1 MDYNHKNVYL
11 ERINAMNIAKKSTRA
26 FTKEKVDLYLNNIG
40 NYKRKNYSIK
50 DGNLYFKDKKVVTIE
65 ESFDLIQPVHLNY
78 AHANDRYMLPLLQKD
93 YYGIVREMLRAYTN
107 TCIGCQETKK
117 VVNEQPVKP
126 IISNLPRE
134 RILLDLINM
143 NQFNKDFKNMKKED
157 IYHYIL
163 TIIDHYSNF
172 TMVYA
177 QKTKSEKETTRNVAN
192 YIRIFGA
199 PKIMQMDNGLEFVND
214 VIKQLFK
221 SYHIKEIHSAPYRP
235 QTNGKVENYN
245 GFIKRTMRKFMYPK
259 PEIDQK
265 KVMKEK
271 KSLNERNEKKV
282 YWIDYVD
289 RIIERINTGICRR
302 THCKPRSLFLMDIQE
317 LMKENKELQVDMSNA
332 AEGDCN
338 DDIDEN
344 EIYSVVVSD
353 NDNESEEDD
362 DEEDYGN
369 ESKDNE
375 EEAKEEDD
383 DNSRDGSDSD
393 DEDNV
398 VLELNKLYRKK
409 LEKDIIKNK
418 DVIMEVNKNIHERRN
433 KYNNKM
439 HEDSKKK
446 IKNKAENIE
455 HGDVVVVAE
464 KRRNHPDVN
473 KLAIV
478 KEDRETKK
486 KYAMYKIFLL
496 LLNL

>member
-1 MDYNHKNVYL
+1 M
-11 ERINAMNIAKKSTRA
+11 
-26 FTKEKVDLYLNNIG
+26 
-40 NYKRKNYSIK
+40 
-50 DGNLYFKDKKVVTIE
+50 
-65 ESFDLIQPVHLNY
+65 
-78 AHANDRYMLPLLQKD
+78 
-93 YYGIVREMLRAYTN
+93 
-107 TCIGCQETKK
+107 
-117 VVNEQPVKP
+117 
-126 IISNLPRE
+126 
-134 RILLDLINM
+134 
-143 NQFNKDFKNMKKED
+143 
-157 IYHYIL
+157 
-163 TIIDHYSNF
+163 
-172 TMVYA
+172 
-177 QKTKSEKETTRNVAN
+177 
-192 YIRIFGA
+192 
-199 PKIMQMDNGLEFVND
+199 
-214 VIKQLFK
+214 
-221 SYHIKEIHSAPYRP
+221 
-235 QTNGKVENYN
+235 
-245 GFIKRTMRKFMYPK
+245 
-259 PEIDQK
+259 
-265 KVMKEK
+265 
-271 KSLNERNEKKV
+271 

-302 THCKPRSLFLMDIQE
+302 THCKPRMDIQE

-375 EEAKEEDD
+375 EEAEEEDD